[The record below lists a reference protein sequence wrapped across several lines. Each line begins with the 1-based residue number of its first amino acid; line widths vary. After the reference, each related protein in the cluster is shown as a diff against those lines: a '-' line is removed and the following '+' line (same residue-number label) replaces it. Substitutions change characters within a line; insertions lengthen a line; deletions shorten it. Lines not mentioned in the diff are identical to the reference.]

1 MPGTYRES
9 GVDVDLEF
17 RAISGLLRSLEDVAP
32 RHGIISSHFT
42 GMVEFGDYALSLCTD
57 GVGTKVILARDV
69 GRLDTIGIDC
79 IAMNVN
85 DMICAGVRPLAFVDY
100 LAMEAPSPEDAEQIG
115 KGLARGAEMSDISI
129 IGGETA
135 TLPEIVSGFDLAGT
149 CLGYA
154 RKDKLITGEKVSV
167 GDLILGIE
175 STGPHSNGYTL
186 IRKVLGSRYGE
197 EFEGSTVGETLL
209 EPTGI
214 YVKAIM
220 DLLDKVDVHGIAH
233 ITGGGYRNVTR
244 LKPDLGYKF
253 TTPIDPQP
261 IFGLI
266 KNAGDI
272 STSEM
277 YRTFN
282 MGMGMAV
289 VVSPEQGK
297 KALNVLT
304 DRHRAQV
311 VGEVVEGEGVRIEP
325 ELLTLPKYM

>member
-1 MPGTYRES
+1 MPGTYRGS
-9 GVDVDLEF
+9 GVDVELEF

-85 DMICAGVRPLAFVDY
+85 DMICAGLRPLAFVDY
-100 LAMEAPSPEDAEQIG
+100 LAMEAPTPEETEEIG
-115 KGLARGAEMSDISI
+115 KGLARGAEQSDISI

-154 RKDKLITGEKVSV
+154 RKDRLITGEKVRE

-186 IRKVLGSRYGE
+186 IRKVLGSRYAE

-220 DLLDKVDVHGIAH
+220 DLVDKVDVHGIAH

-244 LKPDLGYKF
+244 LDPALGYRF
-253 TTPIDPQP
+253 TTPIEPQP
-261 IFGLI
+261 VFDLI
-266 KNAGDI
+266 KDAGNI

-297 KALNVLT
+297 KALNILT
-304 DRHRAQV
+304 DHHRAQV
-311 VGEVVEGEGVRIEP
+311 VGDVVAGDGVRVEP
-325 ELLTLPKYM
+325 ELLTLPRYM